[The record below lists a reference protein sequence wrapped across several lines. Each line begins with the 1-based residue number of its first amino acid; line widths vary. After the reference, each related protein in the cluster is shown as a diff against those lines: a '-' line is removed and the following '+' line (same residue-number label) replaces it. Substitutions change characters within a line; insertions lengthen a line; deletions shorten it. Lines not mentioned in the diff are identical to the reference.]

1 MTKCTIEQ
9 FEFPGLKR
17 RQIISQ
23 FSGGAITS
31 DAGGI
36 LLRQIDRRLSLTK
49 SIREVLNDSRRQ
61 RSCDH
66 SLLSLIRQRVYG
78 LALGYEDLNDHQALR
93 KDPSFQTAIE
103 QDSELASASTLC
115 RLENRADR
123 QTALAI
129 HQIIV
134 EKFIASKTSE
144 PSELILDFD
153 ATDDRVHGQQEGRFF
168 HGYYDHY
175 CFLPLY
181 VFCEEQLLVSY
192 LRPSKI
198 DGAKHSW
205 AILSLL
211 VKRFRKEWPGVKI
224 IIRADSG
231 FCRHRMLNW
240 CERHNVDYII
250 GIAKNKRLQGKAAH
264 LIKEAQKDFESTN
277 EKQRLFEWIRYGA
290 RSWDGEKRVI
300 VKAEH
305 GSKGANPRFV
315 ISSLKGKAQKLY
327 DDLYCARGDMEN
339 RIKEQQLGL
348 FADRTS
354 CHAWYANQFRL
365 LLSSLAY
372 ILIEGIRRLALQ
384 GTELARA
391 QSSTVRLKLFKIGAV
406 VIRNTRSIRFLMSS
420 NYPYQAL
427 FHKVTRRLC
436 HDLKE

>member
-1 MTKCTIEQ
+1 MTKCTIEK

-17 RQIISQ
+17 RQIITQ

-36 LLRQIDRRLSLTK
+36 LLRQIDRHQGLTK
-49 SIREVLNDSRRQ
+49 SISKVLHDPRRQ
-61 RSCDH
+61 KSCDH
-66 SLLSLIRQRVYG
+66 SLLSLIRQRIYG
-78 LALGYEDLNDHQALR
+78 LALGYEDLNDHQTLR
-93 KDPSFQTAIE
+93 NDPAFQTTLD
-103 QDSELASASTLC
+103 QDSELASSSTLC
-115 RLENRADR
+115 RLENRANR
-123 QTALAI
+123 QTAWDI

-134 EKFIASKTSE
+134 ENFIASKTSV

-181 VFCEEQLLVSY
+181 VFCEDQLLVSY

-211 VKRFRKEWPGVKI
+211 VKLFRKEWPGVQI

-231 FCRHRMLNW
+231 FCRHRMLKW

-250 GIAKNKRLQGKAAH
+250 GIAKNKRLQERAAFLMKKA
-264 LIKEAQKDFESTN
+264 QGNFERTN

-290 RSWDGEKRVI
+290 KSWGSERRVI
-300 VKAEH
+300 AKAEH
-305 GSKGANPRFV
+305 GEKGSNPRFV
-315 ISSLKGKAQKLY
+315 ISSLTGEAQKLY

-372 ILIEGIRRLALQ
+372 ILIEGMRRLALY
-384 GTELARA
+384 GTEFARA
-391 QSSTVRLKLFKIGAV
+391 QSSTIRLKLFKIGAV
-406 VIRNTRSIRFLMSS
+406 ITMNTRCIRFLMSS
-420 NYPYQAL
+420 NYPYQL
-427 FHKVTRRLC
+427 IFNKVARRLC
-436 HDLKE
+436 MI

>member
-9 FEFPGLKR
+9 VNFPGLKR

-36 LLRQIDRRLSLTK
+36 LLRQIDHRLGLTK
-49 SIREVLNDSRRQ
+49 SIREKLHDPRRQ
-61 RSCDH
+61 KSCDH
-66 SLLSLIRQRVYG
+66 SLLSLIRQRIYG
-78 LALGYEDLNDHQALR
+78 LALGYEDLNDHNVLR
-93 KDPSFQTAIE
+93 NDPAFQTAIE
-103 QDSELASASTLC
+103 QDNELASASTLC

-123 QTALAI
+123 QTAWDI
-129 HQIIV
+129 HRVIV
-134 EKFIASKTSE
+134 EKFIESKDSA
-144 PSELILDFD
+144 PPELILDFD
-153 ATDDRVHGQQEGRFF
+153 ATDDRVHGRQEGRFF

-192 LRPSKI
+192 LRRSKI

-211 VKRFRKEWPGVKI
+211 VKRFRKEWPDVKI

-231 FCRHRMLNW
+231 FCRQHMLTW
-240 CERHNVDYII
+240 CERHDVDYII
-250 GIAKNKRLQGKAAH
+250 GIAKNKRLKETASHLISKAA
-264 LIKEAQKDFESTN
+264 DNFEISN
-277 EKQRLFEWIRYGA
+277 EKQRLFEWVHYGA
-290 RSWDGEKRVI
+290 KSWGAKRWI
-300 VKAEH
+300 IAKAEH
-305 GSKGANPRFV
+305 SAKGSNPRFV
-315 ISSLKGKAQKLY
+315 VSNLKGDAQKLY

-339 RIKEQQLGL
+339 RIKEQQLCL

-372 ILIEGIRRLALQ
+372 MLIEGIRRLALC
-384 GTELARA
+384 GTELSHA
-391 QSSTVRLKLFKIGAV
+391 QCGTVRLKLFKIGAV
-406 VIRNTRSIRFLMSS
+406 VTRNTRRIQFLMSS
-420 NYPYQAL
+420 NYPYKDIFQ
-427 FHKVTRRLC
+427 KVAQRLC
-436 HDLKE
+436 LL

>member
-1 MTKCTIEQ
+1 MPKCTIEQ
-9 FEFPGLKR
+9 VEFPGLKR

-23 FSGGAITS
+23 FSGGEITS

-36 LLRQIDRRLSLTK
+36 LLRQIDRRLGLTK
-49 SIREVLNDSRRQ
+49 SLSEVLKDSRRQ

-66 SLLSLIRQRVYG
+66 SQLSLLRQRIYG
-78 LALGYEDLNDHQALR
+78 LALGYEDLNDHQTLR
-93 KDPSFQTAIE
+93 SDPAFQTALE
-103 QDSELASASTLC
+103 QDYEPASPSTLC
-115 RLENRADR
+115 RFENRADR
-123 QTALAI
+123 KTAWAI
-129 HQIIV
+129 HQIII
-134 EKFIASKTSE
+134 EQFIASQTSP

-211 VKRFRKEWPGVKI
+211 VKRFREEWPEVKI

-231 FCRHRMLNW
+231 FCRHRMLTW
-240 CERHNVDYII
+240 CERNNVDYII
-250 GIAKNKRLQGKAAH
+250 GIAKNKRLQEAASSLIDKAR
-264 LIKEAQKDFESTN
+264 KRFEESR
-277 EKQRLFEWIRYGA
+277 EKQRLFGWIRYGA
-290 RSWDGEKRVI
+290 KSWGGEKRII

-305 GSKGANPRFV
+305 GTKGANPRFV
-315 ISSLKGKAQKLY
+315 VCSLTGEAQHLY
-327 DDLYCARGDMEN
+327 DAIYCARGDMEN
-339 RIKEQQLGL
+339 RIKEQQLCL

-372 ILIEGIRRLALQ
+372 MLIEGIRRLALQ
-384 GTELARA
+384 GTDLARA
-391 QSSTVRLKLFKIGAV
+391 QSSTIRLKLFKIGAV
-406 VIRNTRSIRFLMSS
+406 VIRNTRRIRFLMSS
-420 NYPYQAL
+420 SYPYQEIFYKIA
-427 FHKVTRRLC
+427 RRLC
-436 HDLKE
+436 MH